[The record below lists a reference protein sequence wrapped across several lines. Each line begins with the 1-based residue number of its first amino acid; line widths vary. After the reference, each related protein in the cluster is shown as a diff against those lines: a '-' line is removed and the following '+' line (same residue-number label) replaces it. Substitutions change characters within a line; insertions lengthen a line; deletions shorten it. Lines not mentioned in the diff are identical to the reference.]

1 MKLPHGIGM
10 KKMIC
15 SQCEK
20 EANEMTCYKSNTT
33 GEVWCQ
39 TCVAK
44 IKKKRNTVRY
54 KKRFRGTC

>member
-1 MKLPHGIGM
+1 MK
-10 KKMIC
+10 C

-54 KKRFRGTC
+54 KERFRRTC